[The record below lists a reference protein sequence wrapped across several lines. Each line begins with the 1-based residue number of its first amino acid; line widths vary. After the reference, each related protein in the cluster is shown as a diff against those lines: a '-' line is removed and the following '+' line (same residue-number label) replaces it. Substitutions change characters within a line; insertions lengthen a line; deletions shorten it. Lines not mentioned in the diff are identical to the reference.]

1 VSPFFRRK
9 PTRPGQD
16 DVARRVICL
25 GAVVARGS
33 AIMALRQTG
42 DPAELEQ
49 ARTVVSEAEGWLAD
63 EGLASD
69 VSAQERAFLARSPD
83 EIGDDELVQISWRT
97 ESSGVLLWA
106 LSYLD
111 ELPPY
116 DRQIEGG
123 GEYVPLGAPTASFIA
138 DAELRDESTI
148 DRARDLAELWHW
160 RARTTQLQRGDAS
173 VGLPDGLTL
182 DEIVAKT
189 ANHAHERGEIPSP
202 IDDDFPAFGKAYR
215 ELTEE
220 EHSEAS
226 SIAMERQYALNWLC
240 GYCSDWDEV
249 STDT

>member
-1 VSPFFRRK
+1 
-9 PTRPGQD
+9 
-16 DVARRVICL
+16 
-25 GAVVARGS
+25 
-33 AIMALRQTG
+33 MALRQTA

-49 ARTVVSEAEGWLAD
+49 ARTVVSDVEGWLED
-63 EGLASD
+63 EGLASN
-69 VSAQERAFLARSPD
+69 VSAQERAFLARPPD
-83 EIGDDELVQISWRT
+83 EIGDDVLVQISWRT
-97 ESSGVLLWA
+97 ESGGVLLWA

-123 GEYVPLGAPTASFIA
+123 GEYVPRGAPTASFIA

-160 RARTTQLQRGDAS
+160 RARTTQLQQRGDAIE
-173 VGLPDGLTL
+173 LPGGLTL
-182 DEIVAKT
+182 DDIAVKAAT
-189 ANHAHERGEIPSP
+189 HAHECGDIPAP
-202 IDDDFPAFGKAYR
+202 IDGDFPAFGKAYR

-240 GYCSDWDEV
+240 GYSSDWDEV